1 MKEES
6 PAPKDLDA
14 LDSCDRHRNEGGRGS
29 ASHQPLS
36 QCRREILAKTPNSP
50 SLIPVPVTEIQPRR
64 VRAVSDSSDVMRD
77 PKSEFAHPC
86 D

>member
-6 PAPKDLDA
+6 PAPKDLGA
-14 LDSCDRHRNEGGRGS
+14 LDSYDRHRNEDGRGS

-36 QCRREILAKTPNSP
+36 QCRREILAKAFNSP
-50 SLIPVPVTEIQPRR
+50 SLIPVPVTGIQPRR
-64 VRAVSDSSDVMRD
+64 GCAVSDSSDLMRD
-77 PKSEFAHPC
+77 PESEFAHPC